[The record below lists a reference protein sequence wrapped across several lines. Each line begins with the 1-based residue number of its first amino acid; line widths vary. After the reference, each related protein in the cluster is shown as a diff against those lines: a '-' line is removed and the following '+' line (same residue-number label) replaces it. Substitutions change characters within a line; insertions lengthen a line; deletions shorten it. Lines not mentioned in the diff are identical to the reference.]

1 MHTFCQPQATCFHTY
16 YRYVSRL
23 QVPDGFRFVVQAAL
37 REFYL
42 SIAAEKDQEQSW
54 KKAIYKV
61 IARLDEVVPEYFKSS
76 NWLEQLVDC

>member
-1 MHTFCQPQATCFHTY
+1 MPE
-16 YRYVSRL
+16 
-23 QVPDGFRFVVQAAL
+23 GFRFVVQAAL
-37 REFYL
+37 KEFYV

-76 NWLEQLVDC
+76 NWLEQLADC